1 MRDLQLIK
9 QLVNQY
15 YVLNY
20 TNFTRLKGE
29 SRVLTLEIDELKV

>member
-20 TNFTRLKGE
+20 TDFTRLKGE
-29 SRVLTLEIDELKV
+29 SGVLTLEIDELKV